1 MLRVRVIM
9 TAGPITIGPDM
20 TLREAA
26 ERLSHAY
33 VSGAPVVSGD
43 RVMGV
48 ISTTDIIDFIAA
60 TPGIPLPQDERTIDD
75 VIEEDEDADVSMAAF
90 YSDLGSGTTTDV
102 GERMEQMPR
111 PEVCDARHLALG
123 KLRGRDAR
131 LAAAAAQRKLGQR
144 RKRRFARSEA
154 LDQLVP
160 ADRTDVRRADQPDP
174 RQPLGV
180 RHAAPFFAP
189 TRGSVPA
196 RSRAI
201 FSRWRHSTITAR
213 PARPT
218 A

>member
-1 MLRVRVIM
+1 MGSSVAPVGGGQIVGGYASGLPLQIPMIDIQEVGTGGGSIARIESGALRVGPES
-9 TAGPITIGPDM
+9 AGSSPGPVCYGLGGTEPTVTDCN
-20 TLREAA
+20 LALG
-26 ERLSHAY
+26 RLAQQ
-33 VSGAPVVSGD
+33 
-43 RVMGV
+43 R
-48 ISTTDIIDFIAA
+48 
-60 TPGIPLPQDERTIDD
+60 GI
-75 VIEEDEDADVSMAAF
+75 
-90 YSDLGSGTTTDV
+90 V
-102 GERMEQMPR
+102 GLVMEQMPR
-111 PEVCDARHLALG
+111 PEVGDARHLALG
-123 KLRGRDAR
+123 KLRRRDAR
-131 LAAAAAQRKLGQR
+131 FAAAAAQRKLGQR

>member
-1 MLRVRVIM
+1 MLRVRDIM

-26 ERLSHAY
+26 ERLSHAH

-111 PEVCDARHLALG
+111 PEWDLLAEHTVSEVMTHIVFSVPP
-123 KLRGRDAR
+123 DMAVD
-131 LAAAAAQRKLGQR
+131 AAA
-144 RKRRFARSEA
+144 
-154 LDQLVP
+154 DYM
-160 ADRTDVRRADQPDP
+160 RRAEVHRLLVIDEGRLLGIVSTLDIAGAVADHRITTRMYVFSPGP
-174 RQPLGV
+174 RPGAEV
-180 RHAAPFFAP
+180 P
-189 TRGSVPA
+189 RGHKPQA
-196 RSRAI
+196 
-201 FSRWRHSTITAR
+201 
-213 PARPT
+213 
-218 A
+218 